1 MNFWKHQF
9 LMKIYNKDLI
19 WLKKG
24 LNVRF
29 RLIPSSYGMVVFR
42 LFLNEKMKNLKV
54 FEGFIPNFHNNEFL
68 YREFRSI

>member
-9 LMKIYNKDLI
+9 LMKISNKDLI

-29 RLIPSSYGMVVFR
+29 RAIPCTTGMVVFR
-42 LFLNEKMKNLKV
+42 LFISEKLKILKV
-54 FEGFIPNFHNNEFL
+54 FEGFIPNFHN
-68 YREFRSI
+68 